1 MTATERLK
9 EYERLFQESQSY
21 NPAQFQSDFEKA
33 YGEATN
39 YNQDLISERADAI
52 GQAQA
57 LPAELR
63 AHYAKSAI
71 RNPLEQEALIAQ
83 RRSGI
88 TSDITRLTDLLGQ
101 RQSRYQDVLGKH
113 LQAYLGDMQRHE
125 SERENAW
132 RLYQDALAQEE
143 AARARAQQ
151 QAYIDALIRAN
162 TPVDETVDTVD
173 DLVIDTEENN
183 WTEKLSSST
192 NPKVNILNA
201 LPMALGNYIG
211 NQMVPKPTP
220 TGRPLNWWEKIT
232 NTLSPVLG
240 GGGGKA
246 W

>member
-1 MTATERLK
+1 MTSAERMK

-39 YNQDLISERADAI
+39 YNKDLIEQRTGAI

-57 LPAELR
+57 MPSQLR
-63 AHYAKSAI
+63 EQYYSSAI
-71 RNPLEQEALIAQ
+71 RNPLAQEALIATQ
-83 RRSGI
+83 RGNV
-88 TSDITRLTDLLGQ
+88 TSDISRLTDLLNQ
-101 RQSRYQDVLGKH
+101 RGARYEDVLGKQ
-113 LQAYLGDMQRHE
+113 LGAYQTSAQQAQT
-125 SERENAW
+125 SAENAW

-162 TPVDETVDTVD
+162 TPVDETDDTVD